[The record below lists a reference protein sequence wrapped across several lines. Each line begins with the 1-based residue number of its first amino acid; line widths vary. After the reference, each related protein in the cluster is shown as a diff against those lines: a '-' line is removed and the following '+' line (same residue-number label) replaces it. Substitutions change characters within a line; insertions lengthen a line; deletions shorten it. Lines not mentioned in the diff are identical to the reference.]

1 MRLSL
6 NGWPPFASHLAC
18 VLIGTALAQVGGGH
32 KADGERQALPARKA
46 LLAFGKGEVLLVGT
60 RSGQATRLARREGTG
75 ICLVDD
81 TKVELLHTQPQIVI
95 AAALRTARAI
105 TAAAEEATA
114 GKLALVGEAEAPSYA
129 SCRKAPQ
136 VIYGTR

>member
-6 NGWPPFASHLAC
+6 NGWPPVASHLAC
-18 VLIGTALAQVGGGH
+18 ILIGAALAQVGGGQD
-32 KADGERQALPARKA
+32 AGSERQTLPARKA
-46 LLAFGKGEVLLVGT
+46 LLAVGKGEVLLVGT
-60 RSGQATRLARREGTG
+60 RTGQTTHLGRREGSG
-75 ICLVDD
+75 ICLLGDAKVD
-81 TKVELLHTQPQIVI
+81 LLQTQPQIVI

-105 TAAAEEATA
+105 TAAAEEAAA
-114 GKLALVGEAEAPSYA
+114 GKLALVGEAEARSYA

>member
-6 NGWPPFASHLAC
+6 NGWPPVASHLAC
-18 VLIGTALAQVGGGH
+18 ILIGTALAQVGGG
-32 KADGERQALPARKA
+32 KDAGSERQALPARKA

-60 RSGQATRLARREGTG
+60 RPGQATRLARREGAG

-81 TKVELLHTQPQIVI
+81 TKVDLLHTQPQIVI

-105 TAAAEEATA
+105 TAAAEEAAA
-114 GKLALVGEAEAPSYA
+114 GKLALVGETEARSYA